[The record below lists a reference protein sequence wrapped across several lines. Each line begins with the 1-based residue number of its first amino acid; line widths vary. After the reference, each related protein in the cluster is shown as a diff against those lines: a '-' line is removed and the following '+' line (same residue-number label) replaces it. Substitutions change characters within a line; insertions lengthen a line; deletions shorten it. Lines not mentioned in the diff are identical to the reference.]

1 MAGSRHSLRA
11 HPENGRFAGR
21 VALVTGG
28 TSGIGKATALQF
40 AGEGATVALTGRRR
54 DRGEATVEE
63 IAAAGGRA
71 RFFKADHTRLDDC
84 SRVVQAVVD
93 DLGRIDV
100 LFNNAGIVTRGTAEE
115 TSAADWQQTFQIN
128 VTALWWMSR
137 LVLPH
142 FRRQGGGTIVNN
154 ASHWGL
160 VASERAAAYC
170 ASKGAVIQLTRA
182 MALDHARE
190 GVRINAICPG
200 DVMTEWRLESD
211 LAWMKTGGDLE
222 KAGDYL
228 PIGRLASPREI
239 ARAVLF
245 LASESAAYV
254 TGTTLVVDGGH
265 TAR

>member
-1 MAGSRHSLRA
+1 MDRPESGRA
-11 HPENGRFAGR
+11 PGNGRFAGR
-21 VALVTGG
+21 VVLVTGG

-40 AGEGATVALTGRRR
+40 AADGATVALTGRRR
-54 DRGEATVEE
+54 DRGETTVEE
-63 IAAAGGRA
+63 IATAGGRA
-71 RFFKADHTRLDDC
+71 RFFEADHTRLDDC

-93 DLGRIDV
+93 DPGRIDV

-115 TSAADWQQTFQIN
+115 TSAADWQRTFEIN

-200 DVMTEWRLESD
+200 DVMTEWRRDSD
-211 LAWMKTGGDLE
+211 LAWVKTDGDLE

-228 PIGRLASPREI
+228 PIGRIASPREI

-245 LASESAAYV
+245 LASEDAAYV

>member
-1 MAGSRHSLRA
+1 MLI
-11 HPENGRFAGR
+11 
-21 VALVTGG
+21 TGG
-28 TSGIGKATALQF
+28 SSGIGKATALQF

-54 DRGEATVEE
+54 DRGEATVRE

-71 RFFKADHTRLDDC
+71 RFFEADHTRFDDC

-93 DLGRIDV
+93 DLGRLDV

-115 TSAADWQQTFQIN
+115 TSEADWQRTFDIN
-128 VTALWWMSR
+128 VTAVWWMSR

-142 FRRQGGGTIVNN
+142 MRHQGGGVIVNN
-154 ASHWGL
+154 ASHWGV

-182 MALDHARE
+182 MALDHSRE
-190 GVRINAICPG
+190 GIRINAICPG

-211 LAWMKTGGDLE
+211 LAWVKAAGDMA
-222 KAGDYL
+222 KAGGYL
-228 PIGRLASPREI
+228 PIGRIASPREI

-245 LASESAAYV
+245 LAGDDAAYV
-254 TGTTLVVDGGH
+254 TGATLVVDGGH